1 MIMVN
6 LTGHGDPFRYALASQ
21 RENNKF
27 QGEMAPAGA
36 AGPGDMVGPDNDM
49 VIAVLV
55 ALGVLALALAV
66 LLARRTREMREVRE
80 LGERLAAVAE
90 TGDLGERLAPHAGEG
105 SAAEIA
111 GRADQLLARLQHE
124 ASTRAE
130 REFVY
135 RRLAEAMNEAV
146 AVDRDGIQLANAKF
160 AELCGVAAPSQLVGR
175 PLAELVHPDFAELV
189 NEHLRRHREGLPAP
203 QRFEAELRGGGGVAP
218 RLEFSFTRISYEG
231 GPALLI
237 TAVEMSPLARV
248 EEARHGQATAWEAL
262 DALGEG
268 VLTTD
273 VDGRIVYVNRAG
285 EALIGKPAADALG
298 KTLLEV
304 ISLVEEGDRKA
315 LVDPVRQCLSSGGR
329 VHVGRRGMVLSGDGE
344 GERSIELA
352 VSPLRDPD
360 GELSGTVI
368 TLRDV
373 SDLRGLTRQMSY
385 QASHDALTGLVNR
398 REFERRLEEALEAA
412 RSAAQR
418 AVLCYL
424 DLDRFKAVNDECG
437 HTAGDGMLREVA
449 VLIRDAVR
457 DSDTVGRLGGD
468 EFGMLLVGC
477 PLEKAR
483 QIADDVV
490 RAVADYR
497 FVWKDKIFN
506 IGVSVGLVELSRE
519 SGSLEDVIS
528 AADSACYIAK
538 KQGGHVQ
545 VYSARDEAVAR
556 SRGEIHWL
564 QQLQAA
570 LKDGR
575 FELYAQPIVPVE
587 ASTVSGPG
595 LEVLLRLKDESGIT
609 VAPAEFMRAAERYR
623 LMPHVDR
630 WVVQTALAALGRGG
644 VRLQPGR
651 CLCINL
657 SGQTLGDTGFL
668 EFVVD
673 CLDRTAVAPERVC
686 FEVTENSV
694 ITNIE
699 HARRFIGVLHG
710 MGCQFAL
717 DDFGRGLSS
726 FANLKNLQLDYLKID
741 GYFIRN
747 LASDTVNQA
756 MVTAMIKLARSL
768 NFRVIAEHV
777 EDMSA
782 LESARRMGVDFLQGY
797 QVGRPQPL
805 SLFA

>member
-1 MIMVN
+1 
-6 LTGHGDPFRYALASQ
+6 
-21 RENNKF
+21 
-27 QGEMAPAGA
+27 
-36 AGPGDMVGPDNDM
+36 MVGPGNQM
-49 VIAVLV
+49 VTPALVVLGLVAVVLV
-55 ALGVLALALAV
+55 V
-66 LLARRTREMREVRE
+66 LLVRRSRELRAVRE
-80 LGERLAAVAE
+80 LGERFVAVAQ
-90 TGDLGERLAPHAGEG
+90 TGDLAERLTPHAGAGTAGELAE
-105 SAAEIA
+105 SADRLI
-111 GRADQLLARLQHE
+111 ARLQRE
-124 ASTRAE
+124 TSTRAE
-130 REFVY
+130 RESVY
-135 RRLAEAMNEAV
+135 RRLAEAMHEAV
-146 AVDRDGIQLANAKF
+146 VVERGGIQAANAKF
-160 AELCGVAAPSQLVGR
+160 AELCGVSSPTQLVGR
-175 PLAELVHPDFAELV
+175 SLGELVHPDFAELM

-203 QRFEAELRGGGGVAP
+203 QRLEAELRSLEGRVV
-218 RLEFSFTRISYEG
+218 RLEFSFARVVFEG
-231 GPALLI
+231 EPALLVS
-237 TAVEMSPLARV
+237 AVEMGPQANVAEPHRV
-248 EEARHGQATAWEAL
+248 HATAWEAL

-273 VDGRIVYVNRAG
+273 LDGRIVYLNKAG
-285 EALIGKPAADALG
+285 QDLLGRPAADTLG
-298 KTLLEV
+298 KTLPEV
-304 ISLVEEGDRKA
+304 IDLVQEGDRKTLA
-315 LVDPVRQCLSSGGR
+315 DPVRQALTSGGR
-329 VHVGRRGMVLSGDGE
+329 VHVGRRGMVVSGDGDR
-344 GERSIELA
+344 ERSIEVS
-352 VSPLRDPD
+352 VSPLRDAA
-360 GELSGTVI
+360 GEISGTVI
-368 TLRDV
+368 AVRDV

-398 REFERRLEEALEAA
+398 REFEHRLQEAIE
-412 RSAAQR
+412 SAQGGDHR
-418 AVLCYL
+418 HVLCYL

-437 HTAGDGMLREVA
+437 HTAGDNMLREVA
-449 VLIRDAVR
+449 ALIKDAVR

-468 EFGMLLVGC
+468 EFGILLVGC

-506 IGVSVGLVELSRE
+506 IGVSVGLVEISGE
-519 SGSLEDVIS
+519 SGALEDVIS
-528 AADSACYIAK
+528 AADSACYVAK
-538 KQGGHVQ
+538 KQGGHVH
-545 VYSARDEAVAR
+545 VYSARDEAAAR

-564 QQLQAA
+564 QQLQSA
-570 LKDGR
+570 LKEGR
-575 FELYAQPIVPVE
+575 FELHVQPIVPVDP
-587 ASTVSGPG
+587 AGDSGPA
-595 LEVLLRLKDESGIT
+595 LEVLLRLKDESGAS

-630 WVVQTALAALGRGG
+630 WVVQTALAALGRGA
-644 VRLQPGR
+644 VRVPAGR
-651 CLCINL
+651 SLCINL
-657 SGQTLGDTGFL
+657 SGQTLGDAAFL

-673 CLDRTAVAPERVC
+673 CLDRTAVAPDRVC

-782 LESARRMGVDFLQGY
+782 LEAAKRMGVDFLQGY

-805 SLFA
+805 G

>member
-1 MIMVN
+1 
-6 LTGHGDPFRYALASQ
+6 
-21 RENNKF
+21 
-27 QGEMAPAGA
+27 MA
-36 AGPGDMVGPDNDM
+36 GPDNDM
-49 VIAVLV
+49 VIAALV
-55 ALGVLALALAV
+55 AFAILAV
-66 LLARRTREMREVRE
+66 LLAVLLVRRTREVREVRE
-80 LGERLAAVAE
+80 IGERLAAVAQSGE
-90 TGDLGERLAPHAGEG
+90 VGERLAPHATPG
-105 SAAEIA
+105 SAGELAEN
-111 GRADQLLARLQHE
+111 ADRLIARLQQE
-124 ASTRAE
+124 TSSRAE
-130 REFVY
+130 REFVL
-135 RRLAEAMNEAV
+135 RKLAEAMHEAV
-146 AVDRDGIQLANAKF
+146 AVERDGIQAANAKF
-160 AELCGVAAPSQLVGR
+160 AELCGVTAPAQLVGR
-175 PLAELVHPDFAELV
+175 PLSELVHPDYAELMA
-189 NEHLRRHREGLPAP
+189 EHVRRHRAGLAAP
-203 QRFEAELRGGGGVAP
+203 ERLEAELRPAAGRTA
-218 RLEFSFTRISYEG
+218 RLEFSFTLISYEG
-231 GPALLI
+231 QPALLV
-237 TAVEMSPLARV
+237 TAVEMTGAAAG
-248 EEARHGQATAWEAL
+248 EESRRGQGTAWEAL
-262 DALGEG
+262 EALGEG

-273 VDGRIVYVNRAG
+273 VEGRIVYVNKSG

-304 ISLVEEGDRKA
+304 IDLVDEGERKSLG
-315 LVDPVRQCLSSGGR
+315 DPVRQCLSTGGR
-329 VHVGRRGMVLSGDGE
+329 VHIGRRGMVLSGNGD

-352 VSPLRDPD
+352 VAPLRDAAGD
-360 GELSGTVI
+360 LSGTVI

-398 REFERRLEEALEAA
+398 REFERRLEEALE
-412 RSAAQR
+412 SAHGAGQR
-418 AVLCYL
+418 GVLCYL

-437 HTAGDGMLREVA
+437 HAAGDGMLREVSA
-449 VLIRDAVR
+449 LLKDAVR

-506 IGVSVGLVELSRE
+506 IGVSVGLVEISRE
-519 SGSLEDVIS
+519 SGSLEDLLG
-528 AADSACYIAK
+528 AADSACYVAK

-545 VYSARDEAVAR
+545 VYSARDEAAAR
-556 SRGEIHWL
+556 GRGEIHWL
-564 QQLQAA
+564 QQLQGA
-570 LKDGR
+570 LKEGR
-575 FELYAQPIVPVE
+575 FELHAQPIVAVDP
-587 ASTVSGPG
+587 AGVSGPG
-595 LEVLLRLKDESGIT
+595 LEVLLRLRDENGVMVT
-609 VAPAEFMRAAERYR
+609 PAEFMRAAERYR

-630 WVVQTALAALGRGG
+630 WVVQTALAALGRGA
-644 VRLQPGR
+644 VRLPPGR
-651 CLCINL
+651 SLCINL
-657 SGQTLGDTGFL
+657 SGQTLGDAGFL

-673 CLDRTAVAPERVC
+673 CLDRTAVAPDRVC

-726 FANLKNLQLDYLKID
+726 FANLKNLSLDYLKID

-782 LESARRMGVDFLQGY
+782 LDSARRMGVDFVQGY

-805 SLFA
+805 ALA

>member
-1 MIMVN
+1 MV
-6 LTGHGDPFRYALASQ
+6 
-21 RENNKF
+21 
-27 QGEMAPAGA
+27 
-36 AGPGDMVGPDNDM
+36 V
-49 VIAVLV
+49 
-55 ALGVLALALAV
+55 
-66 LLARRTREMREVRE
+66 
-80 LGERLAAVAE
+80 
-90 TGDLGERLAPHAGEG
+90 
-105 SAAEIA
+105 
-111 GRADQLLARLQHE
+111 
-124 ASTRAE
+124 
-130 REFVY
+130 
-135 RRLAEAMNEAV
+135 
-146 AVDRDGIQLANAKF
+146 
-160 AELCGVAAPSQLVGR
+160 
-175 PLAELVHPDFAELV
+175 
-189 NEHLRRHREGLPAP
+189 
-203 QRFEAELRGGGGVAP
+203 
-218 RLEFSFTRISYEG
+218 
-231 GPALLI
+231 
-237 TAVEMSPLARV
+237 
-248 EEARHGQATAWEAL
+248 
-262 DALGEG
+262 
-268 VLTTD
+268 
-273 VDGRIVYVNRAG
+273 
-285 EALIGKPAADALG
+285 
-298 KTLLEV
+298 
-304 ISLVEEGDRKA
+304 
-315 LVDPVRQCLSSGGR
+315 
-329 VHVGRRGMVLSGDGE
+329 SGDGDR
-344 GERSIELA
+344 ERSIEVS
-352 VSPLRDPD
+352 VSPLRDAL
-360 GELSGTVI
+360 GEISGTVI
-368 TLRDV
+368 AVRDV

-398 REFERRLEEALEAA
+398 REFEHRLQEAIE
-412 RSAAQR
+412 SAQGGGHR
-418 AVLCYL
+418 HVLCYL

-437 HTAGDGMLREVA
+437 HTAGDSMLREVA
-449 VLIRDAVR
+449 ALIKDAVR

-468 EFGMLLVGC
+468 EFGILLVGC

-506 IGVSVGLVELSRE
+506 IGVSVGLVEISRE

-528 AADSACYIAK
+528 AADSACYVAK
-538 KQGGHVQ
+538 KQGGHVH
-545 VYSARDEAVAR
+545 VYSARDEAAAR

-564 QQLQAA
+564 QQLQGA
-570 LKDGR
+570 LKEGR
-575 FELYAQPIVPVE
+575 FELHAQPIVSVDP
-587 ASTVSGPG
+587 AGVSGPA
-595 LEVLLRLKDESGIT
+595 LEVLLRLKDENGVS

-630 WVVQTALAALGRGG
+630 WVVQTALAALGRGA
-644 VRLQPGR
+644 VRVPPGR
-651 CLCINL
+651 SLCINL
-657 SGQTLGDTGFL
+657 SGQTLGDAGFL

-673 CLDRTAVAPERVC
+673 CLDRTAVAPDRIC

-782 LESARRMGVDFLQGY
+782 LDSAKRMGVDFVQGY

-805 SLFA
+805 ALAS

>member
-1 MIMVN
+1 
-6 LTGHGDPFRYALASQ
+6 
-21 RENNKF
+21 
-27 QGEMAPAGA
+27 MA
-36 AGPGDMVGPDNDM
+36 GPDNDM
-49 VIAVLV
+49 VIAALV
-55 ALGVLALALAV
+55 AFAILAVLLAV
-66 LLARRTREMREVRE
+66 LLARRTREVREVRE
-80 LGERLAAVAE
+80 VGERLAAVAQ
-90 TGDLGERLAPHAGEG
+90 TGEIGERLAPHASPG
-105 SAAEIA
+105 SAGELAEN
-111 GRADQLLARLQHE
+111 ADRLIARLQQE
-124 ASTRAE
+124 TSTRAE
-130 REFVY
+130 REFVL
-135 RRLAEAMNEAV
+135 RKLAEAMHEAV
-146 AVDRDGIQLANAKF
+146 AVERDGIQAANAKF
-160 AELCGVAAPSQLVGR
+160 AELCGVAAPAQLVGR
-175 PLAELVHPDFAELV
+175 PLSELVHPDYAELMA
-189 NEHLRRHREGLPAP
+189 EHVRRHRAGLAAP
-203 QRFEAELRGGGGVAP
+203 ERLEAELRPAAGRTA
-218 RLEFSFTRISYEG
+218 RLEFSFSLISYEG
-231 GPALLI
+231 QPALLV
-237 TAVEMSPLARV
+237 TAVEMTGAV
-248 EEARHGQATAWEAL
+248 VGEESRRGQGTAWEAL
-262 DALGEG
+262 EALGEG

-273 VDGRIVYVNRAG
+273 VEGRIVYVNKSG

-304 ISLVEEGDRKA
+304 IDLVAEGERKSLG
-315 LVDPVRQCLSSGGR
+315 DPVRQCLSTGGR
-329 VHVGRRGMVLSGDGE
+329 VHIGRRGMVLSGNGD

-352 VSPLRDPD
+352 VAPLRDAAGD
-360 GELSGTVI
+360 LSGTVI

-398 REFERRLEEALEAA
+398 REFERRLEEVLE
-412 RSAAQR
+412 SAHSAGQR
-418 AVLCYL
+418 GVLCYL

-437 HTAGDGMLREVA
+437 HTAGDGMLREVSA
-449 VLIRDAVR
+449 LLKDAVR

-506 IGVSVGLVELSRE
+506 IGVSVGLVEISRE
-519 SGSLEDVIS
+519 SGSLEDLIG
-528 AADSACYIAK
+528 AADSACYVAK

-545 VYSARDEAVAR
+545 VYSARDEAAAR
-556 SRGEIHWL
+556 GRGEIHWL

-570 LKDGR
+570 LKENR
-575 FELYAQPIVPVE
+575 FELHAQPIVAVDP
-587 ASTVSGPG
+587 AGVSGPG
-595 LEVLLRLKDESGIT
+595 LEVLLRLRDENGVMVT
-609 VAPAEFMRAAERYR
+609 PAEFMRAAERYR

-630 WVVQTALAALGRGG
+630 WVVQTALAALGRGA
-644 VRLQPGR
+644 VRLPPGR
-651 CLCINL
+651 SLCINL
-657 SGQTLGDTGFL
+657 SGQTLGDAAFL

-673 CLDRTAVAPERVC
+673 CLDRTAVAPDRVC

-699 HARRFIGVLHG
+699 HAHRFIGVLHG

-726 FANLKNLQLDYLKID
+726 FANLKNLSLDYLKID

-782 LESARRMGVDFLQGY
+782 LDSARRMGVDFVQGY

-805 SLFA
+805 SLA

>member
-1 MIMVN
+1 M
-6 LTGHGDPFRYALASQ
+6 F
-21 RENNKF
+21 
-27 QGEMAPAGA
+27 
-36 AGPGDMVGPDNDM
+36 GPDNDM
-49 VIAVLV
+49 VIAALV
-55 ALGVLALALAV
+55 ALGLLALALAV
-66 LLARRTREMREVRE
+66 LLLRRTREMRDVRE
-80 LGERLAAVAE
+80 LGERFAAVAQ
-90 TGDLGERLAPHAGEG
+90 TGDLGERLAPHVGEG
-105 SAAEIA
+105 SAGEIA
-111 GRADQLLARLQHE
+111 ERADQLLARLQQE
-124 ASTRAE
+124 STARAE

-135 RRLAEAMNEAV
+135 RRLAEAMHEAV
-146 AVDRDGIQLANAKF
+146 AVERDGIQLANARF
-160 AELCGVAAPSQLVGR
+160 AELCGVGSPAELVGR
-175 PLAELVHPDFAELV
+175 PLAELLHPDFAELV

-203 QRFEAELRGGGGVAP
+203 QRVEAELRAPGGSGP
-218 RLEFSFTRISYEG
+218 RLEFSFARISYETQ
-231 GPALLI
+231 PALLI
-237 TAVEMSPLARV
+237 TAVEMGPLARV
-248 EEARHGQATAWEAL
+248 EELRRGHVTAWEAL

-273 VDGRIVYVNRAG
+273 VEGRIVYVNKAG
-285 EALIGKPAADALG
+285 ETLIGRAAADALG

-304 ISLVEEGDRKA
+304 ISLVDEGDRKA
-315 LVDPVRQCLSSGGR
+315 LGDPVKQCLATGGR
-329 VHVGRRGMVLSGDGE
+329 VHIGRRGMVLSSDGD

-352 VSPLRDPD
+352 VSPLRDPA

-412 RSAAQR
+412 HGSGQR
-418 AVLCYL
+418 GVLCYL

-437 HTAGDGMLREVA
+437 HAAGDGMLREVA
-449 VLIRDAVR
+449 ALVRDAVR

-506 IGVSVGLVELSRE
+506 VGVSVGLVEISRE
-519 SGSLEDVIS
+519 SGSTEDLIG
-528 AADSACYIAK
+528 AADSACYVAK

-545 VYSARDEAVAR
+545 VYSARDEAAAR

-564 QQLQAA
+564 QQLQVA

-575 FELYAQPIVPVE
+575 FELHGQPIVPVDP
-587 ASTVSGPG
+587 ATTSGPG
-595 LEVLLRLKDESGIT
+595 LEVLLRLRDESGVT
-609 VAPAEFMRAAERYR
+609 VAPSEFMRAAERYR

-630 WVVQTALAALGRGG
+630 WVVQTALAALGRGA
-644 VRLQPGR
+644 VRVPPGR
-651 CLCINL
+651 SLCINL
-657 SGQTLGDTGFL
+657 SGQTLGDAAFL

-673 CLDRTAVAPERVC
+673 CLDRTAVAPDRIC

-782 LESARRMGVDFLQGY
+782 LEAARRMGVDFMQGY

-805 SLFA
+805 PLLS